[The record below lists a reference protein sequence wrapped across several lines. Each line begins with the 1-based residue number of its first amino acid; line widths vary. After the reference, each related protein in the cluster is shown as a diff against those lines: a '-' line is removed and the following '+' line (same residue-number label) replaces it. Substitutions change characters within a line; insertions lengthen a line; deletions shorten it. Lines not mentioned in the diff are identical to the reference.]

1 MKVKNIFREYAVGF
15 FMVFLFFICVVLVP
29 KFASTGNLL
38 NISTQI
44 SINGLI
50 ATGMTFV
57 ILTGGIDLSVG
68 SVAALAAVFSSD
80 ICLRMGD
87 PSMLQC
93 FGVFVAVSLGLGLVC
108 GLFTGAFI
116 NELNV
121 PPFIASLVTN
131 NICRGVAYLYTNAKP
146 VFGMNNNFKVLGM
159 EKIGGIV
166 PVCVIV
172 LVLMLVLSGIYLSK
186 TCGGRY
192 VFSVGSSE
200 EVSKLCGINVKK
212 VRYICYVVCASFAAL
227 AGCVYASKLQAGQ
240 PSACTGYEL
249 NAIAAVAMGGNSMS
263 GGKGGIIHTV
273 FGILIIGIINNG
285 MNLLEI
291 NAYWQDVVLGVIILI
306 AVVSDTAKIRK
317 RPINRLK
324 TA

>member
-1 MKVKNIFREYAVGF
+1 MNTKVKVKNIFREYAVGF
-15 FMVFLFFICVVLVP
+15 FMVALFFVCVAFVP
-29 KFASTGNLL
+29 KFASSGNLL

-44 SINGLI
+44 AINGLI

-68 SVAALAAVFSSD
+68 SVAALAAVLSAD
-80 ICLRMGD
+80 ICLKMGD
-87 PSMLQC
+87 PSMFQC
-93 FGVFVAVSLGLGLVC
+93 FAVFIGVSLGLGLIC

-131 NICRGVAYLYTNAKP
+131 NICRGVAFLYTNAKP
-146 VFGMNNNFKVLGM
+146 VFGMNGNFKVLGM
-159 EKIGGIV
+159 EKIGGMI

-172 LVLMLVLSGIYLSK
+172 LVIMLVVSGFYLSK

-212 VRYICYVVCASFAAL
+212 TRYLCYIVCACLAAL

-263 GGKGGIIHTV
+263 GGKGGMIHTV

-291 NAYWQDVVLGVIILI
+291 NSYWQNVVLGVIILI
-306 AVVSDTAKIRK
+306 AVVSDTAKLRK
-317 RPINRLK
+317 
-324 TA
+324 AM